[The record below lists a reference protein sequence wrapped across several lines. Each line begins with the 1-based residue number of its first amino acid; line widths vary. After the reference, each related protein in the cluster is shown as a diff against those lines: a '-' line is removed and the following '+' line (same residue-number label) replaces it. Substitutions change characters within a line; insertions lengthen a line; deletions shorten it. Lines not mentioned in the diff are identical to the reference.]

1 MNQSIDEIEFE
12 IAQIKY
18 EIIKNKL
25 DLDEIRNE
33 IELMK
38 IMTNEIEKRI
48 SKIEKSYWL
57 SDDDDK

>member
-25 DLDEIRNE
+25 DLNEIRNE

-48 SKIEKSYWL
+48 SKIEKCYWL
-57 SDDDDK
+57 SDDE

>member
-1 MNQSIDEIEFE
+1 MTQSIDEIEFE

-18 EIIKNKL
+18 EIFRNKL

>member
-1 MNQSIDEIEFE
+1 MNQSIDAIEFE

>member
-12 IAQIKY
+12 IAQIRY